1 MSSDLDQLSL
11 TYASLTLLAVAGLI
25 PQLLSCLVL
34 LWGGDLARAMEA
46 APFSADTVALAEKL
60 SRRCAQTAALS
71 VLVCVGGNAAQMLLF
86 SSLRHISAM
95 LSFPVETVLLA
106 AALGVLCRYIQG
118 AKAVNDDN
126 ESII

>member
-1 MSSDLDQLSL
+1 M
-11 TYASLTLLAVAGLI
+11 
-25 PQLLSCLVL
+25 
-34 LWGGDLARAMEA
+34 
-46 APFSADTVALAEKL
+46 
-60 SRRCAQTAALS
+60 
-71 VLVCVGGNAAQMLLF
+71 LVCVGGNAAQMLLF